1 MEFDQYPSIEKNKAD
16 TIYCGPLFSLQTFD
30 ILSYLTKFGLIKTFD
45 SLQKMHL
52 SNDSKLM

>member
-1 MEFDQYPSIEKNKAD
+1 MEFDQYLSIEKNKAD

-45 SLQKMHL
+45 TLQKIQI
-52 SNDSKLM
+52 SK